1 MPGGRAGRPRILRG
15 YRKGIATGDSLFKDD
30 HEADSM
36 GAIEILSSLER
47 ELGVD
52 IDQDELAR
60 MVNLNSN
67 GRPPRSRRRSPRSR
81 DARTARAAGDRGAL
95 GPPHR

>member
-1 MPGGRAGRPRILRG
+1 MTTIENVAERNAKIKSIVCEILE
-15 YRKGIATGDSLFKDD
+15 IDPAEMTGTSLFKDD

-52 IDQDELAR
+52 IDQAELAR
-60 MVNLNSN
+60 MVNLNSVIEVV
-67 GRPPRSRRRSPRSR
+67 
-81 DARTARAAGDRGAL
+81 DEAATAR
-95 GPPHR
+95 